1 MSQIPESI
9 ELGETL
15 SAPWI
20 NVEERL
26 AVWRNEEIRK
36 LRDHYLKSGL
46 EVSYD
51 ELLKE
56 VIENEKEKY
65 DVNKDNSPTA
75 IVLGYILSFF
85 GEE

>member
-1 MSQIPESI
+1 MSLIPESI

-36 LRDHYLKSGL
+36 LRDHYLRS
-46 EVSYD
+46 S
-51 ELLKE
+51 
-56 VIENEKEKY
+56 
-65 DVNKDNSPTA
+65 
-75 IVLGYILSFF
+75 
-85 GEE
+85 

>member
-1 MSQIPESI
+1 MSQIPKPI

-26 AVWRNEEIRK
+26 AVWRNEEIKK
-36 LRDHYLKSGL
+36 LRDHYLRSGL
-46 EVSYD
+46 EISYN
-51 ELLKE
+51 ELLME

-65 DVNKDNSPTA
+65 DINKDNSPTT

-85 GEE
+85 REE